1 MAKYEKIRVL
11 MVLGNTR
18 RGGTQAFIM
27 NLLRNINKEL
37 FQIDLAINN
46 DSDGGWGPEIIA
58 LGSKIYIVPSF
69 KVYNWLSYCRFW
81 DAFLEEHHY
90 DIVHGHSTN
99 SAGIYLNIAQKHNCN
114 TISHIHSTGVRGNY
128 CEKIVKTYFR
138 KSTKKYADYWFACS
152 KEAAVKLYGSDYQS
166 NPHYYEIPNGI
177 DVKRFKY
184 SKEIRD
190 IIRKQLGLDEQI
202 FLCGHVGT
210 FSPPKNHNFLIDVF
224 EEICKRRINSK
235 LLLIGEGIL
244 KKNII
249 SKAKALGFTDRI
261 IYKENV
267 SDVNKYLMAMDL
279 FIFPSLF
286 EGFGMV
292 SLEAQATGLNV
303 IQSDKVPSETILTE
317 CVQSV
322 SLLESPSVWAD
333 RGLAMLECDRIKAND
348 VIMRSKYE
356 ISKTISLLS
365 RLYEQMV
372 VR

>member
-1 MAKYEKIRVL
+1 

-27 NLLRNINKEL
+27 NLLRNIDKER

-46 DSDGGWGPEIIA
+46 DSEGGWGPEIIA

-81 DAFLEEHHY
+81 NAFLEEHHY

-99 SAGIYLNIAQKHNCN
+99 SAGIYLKIAKKHNCN
-114 TISHIHSTGVRGNY
+114 TISHIHSTGIRGNN

-190 IIRKQLGLDEQI
+190 IIRKQLGLDDQI
-202 FLCGHVGT
+202 YLCGHIGT
-210 FSPPKNHNFLIDVF
+210 FSPPKNHDFLIDVF
-224 EEICKRRINSK
+224 VEITKIKNNSR
-235 LLLIGEGIL
+235 LILIGEGALKESVIL
-244 KKNII
+244 KTE
-249 SKAKALGFTDRI
+249 ALGIADRI

-267 SDVNKYLMAMDL
+267 SNVNEYLMAMDI

-303 IQSDKVPSETILTE
+303 IQSDNVPLETLQTDNALSIPL
-317 CVQSV
+317 SYPP
-322 SLLESPSVWAD
+322 SLWAE
-333 RGLAMLECDRIKAND
+333 RGLAMVGKDREKVNELIKGT
-348 VIMRSKYE
+348 RYE
-356 ISKTISLLS
+356 LSYTISLITS
-365 RLYEQMV
+365 LYEQMV
-372 VR
+372 AR